1 MYEKCKMSWTEIS
14 IRVLIAVVSGFVLG
28 VEREIHHKPAGLRT
42 HILVSLGSAL
52 FVLSSV
58 HIYSSYSSL
67 RTFDPSR
74 VAAGVV
80 TGIGFLGAGAIM
92 QTKHHIKGLTT
103 AASIWVCASLGIA
116 SGIGAYKVVTTGLI
130 AAIIVLVVLYPF
142 ESQLDSVETRD
153 QDNIKE

>member
-1 MYEKCKMSWTEIS
+1 MSWSEIS
-14 IRVLIAVVSGFVLG
+14 LRVFIALISGCVLG
-28 VEREIHHKPAGLRT
+28 MEREIHHKPAGLRT

-58 HIYSSYSSL
+58 HIFSSYPAL
-67 RTFDPSR
+67 GTFDPSR

-103 AASIWVCASLGIA
+103 AASIWVCSSLGIA
-116 SGIGAYKVVTTGLI
+116 SGIGAYKVVVIGLA
-130 AAIIVLVVLYPF
+130 AAIIVLATFYRF
-142 ESQLDSVETRD
+142 ESRLDSLENQK
-153 QDNIKE
+153 QDDVDDTQD